1 MIITNNSQSQSLRI
15 IPRES
20 NISYT
25 GTSSPKTLAVDSLY
39 ITLIEDGTG
48 QTTNT
53 TNTSSS
59 RYDNYL
65 QLNFN
70 QLNTFFREGYYYN
83 MEVCTNDTD
92 KNLVYRDKLFV
103 LPNSQAPYNP
113 KERYTINPNVSYLET
128 PASSDE
134 YIIFNEDGSYN
145 YNTDSSAYASEAD
158 SISGGGT
165 VVPEG
170 TNYDTDNDGY
180 GEFYFIGSTQY
191 NKGENIIGEYTVNES
206 QYGTFSTA
214 SAYTTVDVL
223 RVNNVHPSNYGTL
236 PYYSQN
242 GLADYTNGGVSYT
255 QGHDP
260 ILSEYALRFF
270 MDSVQTTAGN
280 TISSL
285 APTAN
290 NFREVTVYINSSN
303 TGFSVGDSVYSDNQG
318 TMLASGT
325 TNGRKNRYWFY
336 YNNNVIKVTAGVVT
350 HVYDWRNKPEGIV
363 RYNVDRRQIKF
374 AKREIINNIVTDYD
388 DVDVNHKGK
397 EWSGDA
403 ETGSLVTISTLNN
416 KATEIQNLLDN
427 DYFYKRI
434 TLTTAHRGFYL
445 DFRNNNTTPFITGE
459 TLYERNLGYNAFLRL
474 LKDDITPVTEPTS
487 ITLSDGSTF
496 SLSYK
501 SGETFFAALP
511 IYGNK
516 NNNSYRITDTQTEQE
531 KAVGKGIILV
541 EYNKYTGVI
550 IDHKIL
556 YRNES

>member
-20 NISYT
+20 NVSYT
-25 GTSSPKTLAVDSLY
+25 GTSSPKNLAVDSLY
-39 ITLIEDGTG
+39 ITLTEDGTG

-70 QLNTFFREGYYYN
+70 QLNSFFREGYYYN

-113 KERYTINPNVSYLET
+113 KERYTINPNVSHFET

-158 SISGGGT
+158 SIAGGGT

-191 NKGENIIGEYTVNES
+191 NKGENIIGEYTVDES
-206 QYGTFSTA
+206 QYWTFATA
-214 SAYTTVDVL
+214 SSYASVDVL
-223 RVNNVHPSNYGTL
+223 MVNDIQPSSYGTL

-260 ILSEYALRFF
+260 ILSENALKYF

-280 TISSL
+280 TIGSL
-285 APTAN
+285 SPNAHN
-290 NFREVTVYINSSN
+290 HRKLTVYIDGSK

-318 TMLASGT
+318 SMFSSGT

-336 YNNNVIKVTAGVVT
+336 HNNNVIKVTAGVVT

-363 RYNVDRRQIKF
+363 KYSVDRRNIVF
-374 AKREIINNIVTDYD
+374 AKEEYINNNTTIHP
-388 DVDVNHKGK
+388 DVSVSHKGK

-403 ETGSLVTISTLNN
+403 ETGSLVTLSTLND
-416 KATEIQNLLDN
+416 KATEIQNLLDD

-434 TLTTAHRGFYL
+434 TTISSHRGFYL
-445 DFRNNNTTPFITGE
+445 DFRNNNNTPFITGQ

-474 LKDDITPVTEPTS
+474 LKDDITPVAEPDS
-487 ITLSDGSTF
+487 IDLLGGGTLS
-496 SLSYK
+496 LAYK
-501 SGETFFAALP
+501 SGETFFAVLP
-511 IYGNK
+511 IHGNK
-516 NNNSYRITDTQTEQE
+516 DNRSYRIFDSPNFDITI
-531 KAVGKGIILV
+531 GKGVILV

-556 YRNES
+556 YRNDS